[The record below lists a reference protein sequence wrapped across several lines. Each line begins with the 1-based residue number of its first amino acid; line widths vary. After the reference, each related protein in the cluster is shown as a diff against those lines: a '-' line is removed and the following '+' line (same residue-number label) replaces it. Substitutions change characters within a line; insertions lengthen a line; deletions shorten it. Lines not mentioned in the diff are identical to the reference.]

1 VVGRDERRVSVE
13 PDTIAAVATAPGV
26 GAIALVRVS
35 GPGAEAVLAALAPE
49 LGALGPRE
57 ARVAAIRDPRTREL
71 IDQAVVI
78 RYPGPASYTGE
89 DVVEISGHGGW
100 LGPALVL
107 DACVTAGA
115 RLAEAGE
122 FTRRAYLNGRMDL
135 VQAEAVTDLIGG
147 RSRALR
153 RAALGQLDRGLSERV
168 DALRGDLLGLEAVLV
183 HHLDFPEEDD
193 PPFPVAAIAERSEG
207 VARRLQQLLDTAAE
221 GELLREGALAVLAGL
236 PNSGKSSLFNALL
249 GQDRAIVTPVPGTT
263 RDALEATVSLDGFPF
278 RLVDTAGLR
287 ETDDPVE
294 RIGVEVARR
303 YLGAADLVLLCVEG
317 ARPLDERER
326 AFLDDAGTAVV
337 VVRTKA
343 DLDPA
348 AAAGAVEAPPG
359 ACGAARVS
367 ALRGDGLSELRG
379 LLPRLAYRGLVAAQ
393 ADAPVLTRARQA
405 RAVESALEELRS
417 FARALRAGIGPEV
430 AAAHLRPAESALE
443 EVLGTITPDDV
454 LDRVFAEFCVGK

>member
-1 VVGRDERRVSVE
+1 MSME
-13 PDTIAAVATAPGV
+13 PDTIAAISTAPGV

-35 GPGAEAVLAALAPE
+35 GPRAEAVLAALAPE

-57 ARVAAIRDPRTREL
+57 TRLAAIRDPRTREL
-71 IDQAVVI
+71 IDQAVVV
-78 RYPGPASYTGE
+78 RHPGPASYTGE

-100 LGPALVL
+100 LGPALLL
-107 DACVTAGA
+107 DACLTAGA

-193 PPFPVAAIAERSEG
+193 PPFPVASIAARADV
-207 VARRLQQLLDTAAE
+207 VARRLQGLLDTAAE
-221 GELLREGALAVLAGL
+221 GELLREGALTVLAGL

-249 GQDRAIVTPVPGTT
+249 GQERAIVTAVPGTT
-263 RDALEATVSLDGFPF
+263 RDALEATVSLGGFPF
-278 RLVDTAGLR
+278 RLVDTAGLHDT
-287 ETDDPVE
+287 EDPVE

-303 YLGAADLVLLCVEG
+303 YLGAAELVLLCVEG
-317 ARPLDERER
+317 ARSLDARER
-326 AFLDDAGTAVV
+326 AFLEDAGAPVV

-343 DLDPA
+343 DLGA
-348 AAAGAVEAPPG
+348 HGTGGAVDAPPG
-359 ACGAARVS
+359 VCATVRVS

-379 LLPRLAYRGLVAAQ
+379 LLPGLAYRSLVAAE
-393 ADAPVLTRARQA
+393 ANAPVLTRARQA
-405 RAVESALEELRS
+405 RAVASALEEVRS
-417 FARALRAGIGPEV
+417 FAGALRAGIGPEV

-443 EVLGTITPDDV
+443 ELLGTITPDDV
-454 LDRVFAEFCVGK
+454 LDRVFTEFCVGK